1 MVAALSRVA
10 GGAIMNT
17 NTAKEQT
24 ERRVPTEIL
33 ELDPPFEDDFLPA
46 NFPFMTGEPG
56 LGRNNDIVGA
66 KSSRYVASNILGHL
80 P

>member
-1 MVAALSRVA
+1 MKTIPEKAQIV
-10 GGAIMNT
+10 
-17 NTAKEQT
+17 
-24 ERRVPTEIL
+24 RRLPIEML

-56 LGRNNDIVGA
+56 LGRNNDIVGI
-66 KSSRYVASNILGHL
+66 KSSRYVSSNILGRL

>member
-1 MVAALSRVA
+1 MIAAPWGVP
-10 GGAIMNT
+10 GGAIMKT
-17 NTAKEQT
+17 IPAKEQT
-24 ERRVPTEIL
+24 EQRVPTEIL

-46 NFPFMTGEPG
+46 NFPFVTGEPG

-66 KSSRYVASNILGHL
+66 KSSRYVSSNILGRL

>member
-1 MVAALSRVA
+1 MIAALSRVA

-17 NTAKEQT
+17 IPAKEQT

-56 LGRNNDIVGA
+56 LGKNNDIVGA

>member
-1 MVAALSRVA
+1 MIAALRRVA
-10 GGAIMNT
+10 GGAKMNT
-17 NTAKEQT
+17 ITAKEQT

-66 KSSRYVASNILGHL
+66 KSSRYVSSNILGRL

>member
-1 MVAALSRVA
+1 MKTIPA
-10 GGAIMNT
+10 N
-17 NTAKEQT
+17 EQK
-24 ERRVPTEIL
+24 ERRIPIEIL

-66 KSSRYVASNILGHL
+66 KSSRYVASLFPPVLDLASTLIDTST
-80 P
+80 

>member
-1 MVAALSRVA
+1 MKT
-10 GGAIMNT
+10 IP
-17 NTAKEQT
+17 AKVHPEHQ
-24 ERRVPTEIL
+24 VPTEIL

-46 NFPFMTGEPG
+46 NFPFLTGEPG

-66 KSSRYVASNILGHL
+66 KSSRYVSSSILGRL

>member
-1 MVAALSRVA
+1 MIAAIRGIA
-10 GGAIMNT
+10 GGAIMKT
-17 NTAKEQT
+17 IPVKEQT
-24 ERRVPTEIL
+24 ERRLPIEIL

-56 LGRNNDIVGA
+56 LGRNNDIVGI
-66 KSSRYVASNILGHL
+66 KSSRYVSSNILGRL

>member
-17 NTAKEQT
+17 IPAKEQT

-46 NFPFMTGEPG
+46 NFPFMTGEPW

>member
-1 MVAALSRVA
+1 MIAAPWGVP
-10 GGAIMNT
+10 GGAIMKT
-17 NTAKEQT
+17 IPAKEQT
-24 ERRVPTEIL
+24 DQRVPTEIL

-46 NFPFMTGEPG
+46 NFPFVTGEPG

-66 KSSRYVASNILGHL
+66 KNSRYVSSNILGRL

>member
-1 MVAALSRVA
+1 MIAALRSIP

-17 NTAKEQT
+17 IPAKEQT
-24 ERRVPTEIL
+24 ERRLPTEIL

-56 LGRNNDIVGA
+56 LGRNSDIVGV
-66 KSSRYVASNILGHL
+66 KSSRYVSSNILGRL

>member
-1 MVAALSRVA
+1 MKTIPSE
-10 GGAIMNT
+10 
-17 NTAKEQT
+17 EQT
-24 ERRVPTEIL
+24 ERRVPIEIL

-46 NFPFMTGEPG
+46 NVPFMTGEPG

>member
-17 NTAKEQT
+17 IPAKEQT

-66 KSSRYVASNILGHL
+66 KSSRYVASNILGRL